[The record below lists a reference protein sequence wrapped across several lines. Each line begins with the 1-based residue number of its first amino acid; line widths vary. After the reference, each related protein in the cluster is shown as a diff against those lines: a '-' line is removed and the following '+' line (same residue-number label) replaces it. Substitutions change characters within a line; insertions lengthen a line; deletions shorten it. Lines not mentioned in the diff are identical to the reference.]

1 MRGEANQN
9 VPAMAK
15 QAVVG
20 FIVFI
25 ANRFFSLSFRVGKH
39 RDSSKERSLRRGIR
53 RTLIANQAGSF
64 RKEIQRRARNP
75 QNAPP
80 KTSKTL

>member
-25 ANRFFSLSFRVGKH
+25 ANRFFFLVVSCGKAQGSQQRKIAWK
-39 RDSSKERSLRRGIR
+39 RDQTWILRKFKRGAFERRSNDVSSKIHV
-53 RTLIANQAGSF
+53 A
-64 RKEIQRRARNP
+64 
-75 QNAPP
+75 
-80 KTSKTL
+80 